1 MNLPSDFRAS
11 LAEARDLYNEGRFL
25 EAERIYRSLAIPG
38 AHRAIALEALADL
51 FLQQQRF
58 DEALDALKTLTRE
71 DRDNLHYS
79 AELAKLLDAIGQTDA
94 AIGEY
99 CRLLRRQPG
108 LAVAH
113 FNLALLYGRLK
124 RYPDAI
130 AAYKNAV
137 RLEIDQV
144 EEAYSNMGVLYS
156 EMEEPDTARK
166 MYERA
171 LEVSPDYIP
180 ALFNLAGHFEETD
193 EKQHALDLYERIL
206 SIDPNHWDSL
216 ARLAYPRTITSEHQ
230 ELVDRL
236 EVAVEEAKEDN
247 MTAEKLH
254 FALGKAFDD
263 LKQYDKAS
271 AAYVAAN
278 ELGKTRVARYDGLKT
293 ERAFSRLIELF
304 DSEWISQNTSSSMD
318 APIFICGMF
327 RSGSTLLEQILGA
340 HPMVTAGGE
349 IEVLPRLVGS
359 ELAPFPQ
366 GVREASREQLQR
378 VGDIYL
384 SEVRQLFP
392 DHKYITD
399 KRPDNFLHLG
409 LIKVLFPAAKIIH
422 TRRKLLDN
430 CLSLYFQQLGNSFS
444 YATDLENSAHYYQ
457 QQQRLMAHWNA
468 LIGADIFVVDYEEL
482 VESPE
487 PVMRRLLDKL
497 GLDWDARV
505 LEFQKTSKPVKTP
518 SLWQVRQDLHT
529 QSSGRWR
536 NYEPLVRDVQ
546 KMYGS
551 DEISP

>member
-1 MNLPSDFRAS
+1 MDLPSDFKAAF
-11 LAEARDLYNEGRFL
+11 LEARNLHDKGRVL
-25 EAERIYRSLAIPG
+25 EAERIYRSLAVPG

-51 FLQQQRF
+51 FFQQQRF
-58 DEALDALKTLTRE
+58 DEALDARKTLTLE

-79 AELAKLLDAIGQTDA
+79 AQLAKLFDAIGQTDA

-113 FNLALLYGRLK
+113 FNLAQLYGRLK
-124 RYPDAI
+124 RYSDAI
-130 AAYKNAV
+130 ASYENAV

-144 EEAYSNMGVLYS
+144 EEAYSNMGILYS

-171 LEVSPDYIP
+171 LGITPDYIP

-193 EKQHALDLYERIL
+193 EKQEALDHYERIL
-206 SIDPNHWDSL
+206 SIDPKHWNSL
-216 ARLAYPRTITSEHQ
+216 ARLAYPRKITSEHRD
-230 ELVDRL
+230 LVDRL

-247 MTAEKLH
+247 MTTERLY

-263 LKQYDKAS
+263 LELYEKAS
-271 AAYVAAN
+271 AAYIAAN
-278 ELGKTRVARYDGLKT
+278 ELGKLRAVPYDGLTT
-293 ERAFSRLIELF
+293 ERAFGQLIDMF
-304 DSEWISQNTSSSMD
+304 DAEWISQNVTASTV

-327 RSGSTLLEQILGA
+327 RSGSTLLEQMLGA
-340 HPMVTAGGE
+340 HPEVTAGGE
-349 IEVLPRLVGS
+349 IEVLPWLIGN
-359 ELAPFPQ
+359 ELAPYPT
-366 GVREASREQLQR
+366 GVKDASREQLQR
-378 VGDIYL
+378 VGDEYV
-384 SEVRQLFP
+384 SKVRELFP
-392 DHKYITD
+392 EHEKITD

-422 TRRKLLDN
+422 TRRNLLDN
-430 CLSLYFQQLGNSFS
+430 CLSLYFQQLGNNFS

-457 QQQRLMAHWNA
+457 QQQRLMAHWTS

-487 PVMRRLLDKL
+487 SVMRQLLDNL
-497 GLDWDARV
+497 GLEWDARV

-518 SLWQVRQDLHT
+518 SLWQVRQNLHT

-536 NYEPLVRDVQ
+536 NYEALVENMRS
-546 KMYGS
+546 ML
-551 DEISP
+551 P